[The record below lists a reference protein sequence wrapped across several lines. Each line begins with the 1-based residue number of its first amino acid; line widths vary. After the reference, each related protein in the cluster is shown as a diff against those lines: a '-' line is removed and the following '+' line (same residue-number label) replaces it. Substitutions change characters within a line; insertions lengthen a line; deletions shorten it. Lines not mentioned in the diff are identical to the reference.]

1 LENGLSLFSFS
12 QELVQKQAVE
22 EVLSSNE
29 TSARFGLVLTEQQ
42 ALRLVSTRMQALK
55 NTGRV
60 EFGGGVI
67 DKLIFAFC
75 DSPYIGT
82 QNYEQTLHELV
93 DLFYYYK
100 NELPG
105 TFSDAELIE
114 LMKNA
119 FNGPCAG
126 SLELLAGL
134 ELDVTARRL
143 RGGLPAEEE
152 NSDIDTGEGEDDDT
166 ES

>member
-1 LENGLSLFSFS
+1 MENGLSLFSFS
-12 QELVQKQAVE
+12 QELIQKQAVE

-29 TSARFGLVLTEQQ
+29 TSSRFGLVLTEQQ

-82 QNYEQTLHELV
+82 QNYEETLHELV

-134 ELDVTARRL
+134 ELDLTARRL
-143 RGGLPAEEE
+143 RSGLPAEDE
-152 NSDIDTGEGEDDDT
+152 SDDTDTGEGDDDDT